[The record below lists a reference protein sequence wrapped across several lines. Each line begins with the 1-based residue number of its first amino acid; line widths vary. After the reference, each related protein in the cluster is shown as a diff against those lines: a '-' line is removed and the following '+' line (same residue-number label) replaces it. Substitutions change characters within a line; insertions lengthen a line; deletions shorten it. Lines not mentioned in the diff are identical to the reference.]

1 MGCLIIF
8 KSITYAQRA
17 SQILAAKGIAST
29 MIKPPVSL
37 GKSCSYALKL
47 RQEELAGAAALL
59 RRSNIP
65 LNGTFVLEEGY
76 YREVQV

>member
-1 MGCLIIF
+1 MGCLILF

-17 SQILAAKGIAST
+17 SRSLACHGIAST

-47 RQEELAGAAALL
+47 RQDRLSDAAALL
-59 RRSNIP
+59 RRNNIP
-65 LNGTFVLEEGY
+65 LSGAFVLEEGY
-76 YREVQV
+76 YREVQA

>member
-17 SQILAAKGIAST
+17 SRILAAKGIAST
-29 MIKPPVSL
+29 MIKPPVSV
-37 GKSCSYALKL
+37 CRKL